1 MAIIEKNNFSNRLC
15 KCLSKIAHCPS
26 RKFRSLALA
35 SQCRSLSRLCVRS
48 AARSRVWSP
57 LPARTRLDRTLDWLL
72 HTLAP
77 RPPGRPES
85 SHRCFARSF
94 FSLFLPLDS
103 EQWHGIHG
111 VASSSCSCVQPP
123 RWLPA
128 CTYVCMGMADRHAKL
143 STKSC
148 RSSKHAMHEERL
160 PVNRATEPC
169 GGEIPRRC
177 YDPKKST

>member
-1 MAIIEKNNFSNRLC
+1 MC

-72 HTLAP
+72 HIRSLLGLPA
-77 RPPGRPES
+77 GRK
-85 SHRCFARSF
+85 AA
-94 FSLFLPLDS
+94 L
-103 EQWHGIHG
+103 
-111 VASSSCSCVQPP
+111 VASSLCFFHSIRSSGMASMAWPLRLVPVQPP

-169 GGEIPRRC
+169 DGEIPTRC

>member
-1 MAIIEKNNFSNRLC
+1 M
-15 KCLSKIAHCPS
+15 
-26 RKFRSLALA
+26 SLAIATLRA
-35 SQCRSLSRLCVRS
+35 LGSPFPRERALI
-48 AARSRVWSP
+48 ARWTGYYIRT
-57 LPARTRLDRTLDWLL
+57 LPA
-72 HTLAP
+72 
-77 RPPGRPES
+77 GRK
-85 SHRCFARSF
+85 AAIGA
-94 FSLFLPLDS
+94 SL
-103 EQWHGIHG
+103 
-111 VASSSCSCVQPP
+111 VASSLCFFHSIRSSGMASMAWPLRLVPVQPP

-169 GGEIPRRC
+169 GGEIPTRC